1 VLEVRSFEVP
11 FEIEDD
17 QTVGRLMYERL
28 TERPAKLY
36 GTVANSYQGQGIALS
51 KHFRQ

>member
-1 VLEVRSFEVP
+1 VP
-11 FEIEDD
+11 FLIEDD
-17 QTVGRLMYERL
+17 QIVGRLTYERL
-28 TERPAKLY
+28 TERPTKLY